1 MRSLAALAYWE
12 GVILLGGFFGI
23 VLWKLLTGRIS
34 LSQLLEGD
42 VPDPTNPSKY
52 SSAPSAGRAQ
62 LLVFTMFTVLYYLLQ
77 VLHNPKAFPKL
88 PDVLVSALGGSQAVY
103 LAGKAYDL
111 LSPKLKNT
119 L

>member
-1 MRSLAALAYWE
+1 
-12 GVILLGGFFGI
+12 LGGFFGI

-62 LLVFTMFTVLYYLLQ
+62 LLVFTMFTALYYLLQ